1 MTVLMFRSLV
11 VGGERSP
18 VGVDVLNESMAHP

>member
-1 MTVLMFRSLV
+1 VLMFRSLV